1 MSTLRWN
8 ALMEEWVIVTPRR
21 ARRPFQN
28 EEKDCPFCPGQPETK
43 GDWDVLTLE
52 NKYAALREGPGPI
65 PLDESIVMEAP
76 AYGVS
81 QVIVTSRH
89 HNQQVENMNE
99 EQLTRVFNEY
109 RRVFSELDKKEGIKY
124 VMEFENR
131 GKAIGVSLNHPHAQ
145 VYALPFIPPRISREI
160 HAFQRS
166 WAEEKK
172 CLICQMLE
180 SELKSEIRVVHETDK
195 FVSLVPFAA
204 RLPYEVHIYP
214 KWHVDSLSTITD
226 EITSL
231 GLMVKDIVRRYSRV
245 FEQNS
250 YVMAMHT
257 RPSIGK
263 HPYWHFHI
271 EFYPPWR
278 DRTRIKYLAGIETG
292 AGTYTNDS
300 QPEEKAKE
308 LREAL

>member
-21 ARRPFQN
+21 ARRPFQD
-28 EEKDCPFCPGQPETK
+28 EERDCPFCPGQPETK

-52 NKYAALREGPGPI
+52 NKYAALREEPGPV

-81 QVIVTSRH
+81 KVIVTSRH
-89 HNQQVENMNE
+89 HDQQVENMNE

-109 RRVFSELDKKEGIKY
+109 RRVFLELDKKEGIKY

-145 VYALPFIPPRISREI
+145 VYALPFIPPRISRETR
-160 HAFQRS
+160 AFQRS

-214 KWHVDSLSTITD
+214 KWHVDSLSTISD

-245 FEQNS
+245 FEENA

-300 QPEEKAKE
+300 RPEEKAKE